1 MAQVLVDCSE
11 VVVGHVLEEWPS
23 HDLQKITVDGRQV
36 TGASSDAV
44 SAIWVYVI
52 KIGTSPHDLDE
63 FLVSMSTCRE
73 SRLIRSQIAGIK
85 VQN

>member
-1 MAQVLVDCSE
+1 MVS
-11 VVVGHVLEEWPS
+11 HVLEEWPS
-23 HDLQKITVDGRQV
+23 HDLKKIAVDGWKV

-52 KIGTSPHDLDE
+52 KISALPHDLDE
-63 FLVSMSTCRE
+63 FVVSVPTCRQ
-73 SRLIRSQIAGIK
+73 SRLIRRQIAGIK